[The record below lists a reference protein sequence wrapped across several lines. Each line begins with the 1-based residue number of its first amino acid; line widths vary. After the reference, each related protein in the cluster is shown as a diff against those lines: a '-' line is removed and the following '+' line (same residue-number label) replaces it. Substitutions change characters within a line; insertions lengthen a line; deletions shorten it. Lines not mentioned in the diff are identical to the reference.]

1 MQSRKSLSVVSSL
14 LYSGYS
20 DNNTNKKKKK
30 MAAGTSS
37 FRKTAQ
43 ATSHQQQQK
52 QKHQKN
58 DISRTQLLNDGNVIP
73 TLGLGTWKS
82 NPPEECT
89 LAITSALRN
98 GLTHLDCASAYANE
112 HVIGKCLSKVF
123 GNEDTSREDVFIT
136 SKLWNDRRKPDD
148 VREALEQTLED
159 LQLEYID
166 LYLIHWP
173 VCWKRGTVLVDD
185 TETSI
190 EECWKTME
198 QLKREGKV
206 KSIGVSNFNQEQ
218 LTKLMKHSEIKPAVN
233 QIESHPML
241 PNDALIQFS
250 KKMGVA
256 VTAYSPFARGSE
268 LFKNEIVRKIAERRQ
283 TTPSKVILRWH
294 LQRGVIV
301 IPKSASEIRAKE
313 NADFQALE
321 TFSLTEE
328 DMEELRALD
337 CDYSTAPAPW
347 SHFPQVARRNK
358 ILRPLFKVLTYPFF
372 KVFSMDVQMMGRK
385 KFITF
390 GATRR

>member
-20 DNNTNKKKKK
+20 DNNTNKKKK

-123 GNEDTSREDVFIT
+123 GDEDTSREDVFIT
-136 SKLWNDRRKPDD
+136 SKLWNDRRRPDD

-268 LFKNEIVRKIAERRQ
+268 LFKNEIVRKMAERRQ

>member
-20 DNNTNKKKKK
+20 DNNTNEKKKK

-43 ATSHQQQQK
+43 ATSHQQQKQK

-123 GNEDTSREDVFIT
+123 GDEDTSREDVFIT

-159 LQLEYID
+159 FKAPVKKPNATELERILTRPKPSQTRREPLKKKPNTKVVKSKEDLEEDFKVIEIPIIMKEFEEWIKNNPGKEFREFLKEQEYIRKQD
-166 LYLIHWP
+166 EQKFKDI
-173 VCWKRGTVLVDD
+173 VLAGALGKIDD
-185 TETSI
+185 AMSGIMSMAMGGIIRDPSYTYYSDGGSAN
-190 EECWKTME
+190 KP
-198 QLKREGKV
+198 KDPA
-206 KSIGVSNFNQEQ
+206 
-218 LTKLMKHSEIKPAVN
+218 TKIKKLNLADYF
-233 QIESHPML
+233 QYGM
-241 PNDALIQFS
+241 
-250 KKMGVA
+250 
-256 VTAYSPFARGSE
+256 
-268 LFKNEIVRKIAERRQ
+268 KIA
-283 TTPSKVILRWH
+283 
-294 LQRGVIV
+294 
-301 IPKSASEIRAKE
+301 
-313 NADFQALE
+313 D
-321 TFSLTEE
+321 LTESE
-328 DMEELRALD
+328 REVVNDLLKKSFGKN
-337 CDYSTAPAPW
+337 YSD
-347 SHFPQVARRNK
+347 K
-358 ILRPLFKVLTYPFF
+358 
-372 KVFSMDVQMMGRK
+372 
-385 KFITF
+385 
-390 GATRR
+390 

>member
-20 DNNTNKKKKK
+20 DNNTNKKKK

-43 ATSHQQQQK
+43 ATSHQQQQQ

-123 GNEDTSREDVFIT
+123 GDEDTSREDVFIT

>member
-20 DNNTNKKKKK
+20 DNNTNEKKKK

-43 ATSHQQQQK
+43 ATSHQQQK

-58 DISRTQLLNDGNVIP
+58 DISRTQPLNDGNVIP

-123 GNEDTSREDVFIT
+123 GDEDTSREDVFIT

-250 KKMGVA
+250 KKIGVA

>member
-20 DNNTNKKKKK
+20 DNNTNKKKK

-52 QKHQKN
+52 QKHNKN

-123 GNEDTSREDVFIT
+123 GDEDTSREDVFIT

>member
-123 GNEDTSREDVFIT
+123 GDEDTSREDVFIT

>member
-20 DNNTNKKKKK
+20 DNNTNKKKK

-123 GNEDTSREDVFIT
+123 GDEDTSREDVFIT

-337 CDYSTAPAPW
+337 CDYSTALAPW

>member
-1 MQSRKSLSVVSSL
+1 VVSSL

-123 GNEDTSREDVFIT
+123 GDEDTSREDVFIT

>member
-20 DNNTNKKKKK
+20 DNNTNKKKK

-123 GNEDTSREDVFIT
+123 GDEDTSREDVFIT

-218 LTKLMKHSEIKPAVN
+218 LTKLMEHSEIKPAVN

-250 KKMGVA
+250 KKIGVA

>member
-20 DNNTNKKKKK
+20 DNNTNKKKK

-52 QKHQKN
+52 QKDQKS

-123 GNEDTSREDVFIT
+123 GDEDTSREDVFIT

>member
-37 FRKTAQ
+37 FTKTAQ
-43 ATSHQQQQK
+43 ATSHQQQK

>member
-20 DNNTNKKKKK
+20 DNNTNEKKKK

-43 ATSHQQQQK
+43 ATSHQQQQQK

-123 GNEDTSREDVFIT
+123 GDEDTSREDVFIT

-218 LTKLMKHSEIKPAVN
+218 LTKLMKHSEIKPA
-233 QIESHPML
+233 
-241 PNDALIQFS
+241 ALIQFS

>member
-20 DNNTNKKKKK
+20 DNNTNKKKK

-123 GNEDTSREDVFIT
+123 GDEDTSREDVFIT

-268 LFKNEIVRKIAERRQ
+268 LFKNEIVRKIGERRM

-337 CDYSTAPAPW
+337 CDYSTALAPW

>member
-20 DNNTNKKKKK
+20 DNNTNKKKK

-43 ATSHQQQQK
+43 ATSHQQQK

-123 GNEDTSREDVFIT
+123 GDEDTSREDVFIT

-250 KKMGVA
+250 KKIGVA

-313 NADFQALE
+313 NADFQAVE
-321 TFSLTEE
+321 TFSLTEAE
-328 DMEELRALD
+328 LEELRALD

>member
-20 DNNTNKKKKK
+20 DNNTNKKKK

-52 QKHQKN
+52 QKHKKN

-123 GNEDTSREDVFIT
+123 GDEDTSREDVFIT

>member
-1 MQSRKSLSVVSSL
+1 VVSSL

-20 DNNTNKKKKK
+20 DNNTNKKKK

-123 GNEDTSREDVFIT
+123 GDEDTSREDVFIT

-337 CDYSTAPAPW
+337 CDYSTALAPW

>member
-20 DNNTNKKKKK
+20 DNNTNEKKK

-43 ATSHQQQQK
+43 ATSHQQQQQK

-283 TTPSKVILRWH
+283 TTPSKVILRWQ
-294 LQRGVIV
+294 QRGVIV

>member
-20 DNNTNKKKKK
+20 DNNTNKKKK

-43 ATSHQQQQK
+43 ATSHQQKQQ

-123 GNEDTSREDVFIT
+123 GDEDTSREDVFIT

-337 CDYSTAPAPW
+337 CDYSTALAPW

>member
-20 DNNTNKKKKK
+20 DNNTNKKKK

-43 ATSHQQQQK
+43 TTSHQQQK

-123 GNEDTSREDVFIT
+123 GDEDTSREDVFIT

-321 TFSLTEE
+321 TFSLPEE

>member
-20 DNNTNKKKKK
+20 DNNTNNKKK

-123 GNEDTSREDVFIT
+123 GDEDTSREDVFIT

>member
-1 MQSRKSLSVVSSL
+1 MQSKSLSVVSSL

-20 DNNTNKKKKK
+20 DNNINNNKKKK

-43 ATSHQQQQK
+43 ATSHQQQQQK

-190 EECWKTME
+190 EE
-198 QLKREGKV
+198 
-206 KSIGVSNFNQEQ
+206 
-218 LTKLMKHSEIKPAVN
+218 
-233 QIESHPML
+233 
-241 PNDALIQFS
+241 
-250 KKMGVA
+250 
-256 VTAYSPFARGSE
+256 
-268 LFKNEIVRKIAERRQ
+268 
-283 TTPSKVILRWH
+283 
-294 LQRGVIV
+294 
-301 IPKSASEIRAKE
+301 
-313 NADFQALE
+313 
-321 TFSLTEE
+321 E

>member
-20 DNNTNKKKKK
+20 DNNTNKKKK

-43 ATSHQQQQK
+43 ATSHQQQQQ
-52 QKHQKN
+52 QKHQKS

>member
-20 DNNTNKKKKK
+20 DNNTNKKKK

-123 GNEDTSREDVFIT
+123 GDEDTSREDVFIT

-283 TTPSKVILRWH
+283 ATPSKVILRWH

>member
-1 MQSRKSLSVVSSL
+1 VVSSL

-43 ATSHQQQQK
+43 ATSHQQQK

-123 GNEDTSREDVFIT
+123 GDEDTSREDVFIT

>member
-20 DNNTNKKKKK
+20 DNNTNKKKK

-43 ATSHQQQQK
+43 ATSHHQQQK
-52 QKHQKN
+52 QKQQKN

-123 GNEDTSREDVFIT
+123 GDEDTSREDVFIT

-321 TFSLTEE
+321 TFSLTKE

>member
-43 ATSHQQQQK
+43 ATSHQQQK

-58 DISRTQLLNDGNVIP
+58 DISRTQPLNDGNVIP

-123 GNEDTSREDVFIT
+123 GDEDTSREDVFIT

-190 EECWKTME
+190 EECWKTLE

>member
-20 DNNTNKKKKK
+20 DNNTNKKKK

-43 ATSHQQQQK
+43 TTSHQQQK

-123 GNEDTSREDVFIT
+123 GDEDTSREDVFIT

-337 CDYSTAPAPW
+337 CDYSTALAPW

>member
-20 DNNTNKKKKK
+20 DNNTNKKKK

-73 TLGLGTWKS
+73 TLGVGTWKS

-123 GNEDTSREDVFIT
+123 GDEDTSREDVFIT

>member
-20 DNNTNKKKKK
+20 DNNTNKKKK

-43 ATSHQQQQK
+43 ATSHQQQQQ
-52 QKHQKN
+52 QKHQKT

-82 NPPEECT
+82 NPPEVCT

-123 GNEDTSREDVFIT
+123 GDEDTSREDVFIT
-136 SKLWNDRRKPDD
+136 SKLWNDRRRPDD

-328 DMEELRALD
+328 DMEELRMLD

>member
-20 DNNTNKKKKK
+20 DNNTNKKKK

-123 GNEDTSREDVFIT
+123 GDEDTSREDVFIT

-283 TTPSKVILRWH
+283 TKPSKVILRWH

>member
-1 MQSRKSLSVVSSL
+1 MQSGKSLSVVSSL

-20 DNNTNKKKKK
+20 DNNTNKKKK

-82 NPPEECT
+82 NPPEECI

>member
-20 DNNTNKKKKK
+20 DNNTNKKKK

-123 GNEDTSREDVFIT
+123 GDEDTSREDVFIT
-136 SKLWNDRRKPDD
+136 SKLWNDRRRPDD

>member
-20 DNNTNKKKKK
+20 DNNTNKKKK

-123 GNEDTSREDVFIT
+123 GDEDTSREDVFIT

-250 KKMGVA
+250 KKIGVA

-337 CDYSTAPAPW
+337 CDYSTALAPW

>member
-20 DNNTNKKKKK
+20 DNNTNEKKKK

-43 ATSHQQQQK
+43 ATSHQQQK

-123 GNEDTSREDVFIT
+123 GDEDTSREDVFIT

>member
-20 DNNTNKKKKK
+20 DNNTNKKKK

-43 ATSHQQQQK
+43 AASHQQQQK